1 MYRHICLYISDLVF
15 LARVNRSWIVH
26 EDSSGKT
33 ESFTWMHWPWHLL
46 YLTNRA
52 QSMESREL
60 RRILWQSCPP
70 EGPQFQVIIL
80 FTNVRRQRLLIREKM
95 SMIFCKR
102 CAIILSLL
110 LIRQLTCCP
119 RIKWFARL
127 SLVVGPSP
135 NTSLHKTSI
144 AWPMFLAR
152 CVHIL
157 WWWSR
162 WWSRRE
168 RRQRSKSPSSRPPY
182 RPSPPPGQRGRWGK
196 CLPTITNL

>member
-1 MYRHICLYISDLVF
+1 MDPLKILRHICLYISDLVF

-80 FTNVRRQRLLIREKM
+80 FTNVRRQRLLIHEKR
-95 SMIFCKR
+95 SMIFCKH
-102 CAIILSLL
+102 CVIILSLL
-110 LIRQLTCCP
+110 LIRHLTCCP

-127 SLVVGPSP
+127 SVFVGPSP
-135 NTSLHKTSI
+135 NMYISPQNKYCLTDVFG
-144 AWPMFLAR
+144 AMCPYPM
-152 CVHIL
+152 VV
-157 WWWSR
+157 
-162 WWSRRE
+162 
-168 RRQRSKSPSSRPPY
+168 
-182 RPSPPPGQRGRWGK
+182 
-196 CLPTITNL
+196 ITVME